1 MRQRFFLFLFLAS
14 LAGCSYTDP
23 LEIPGLDTAAFK
35 GDRGGCNGGRERQ
48 IGLLKENRDR
58 FLGISENEIFEAI
71 GRYDYQVLDRKNEKV
86 FVYFLE
92 PGPQCEQMQSPTQA
106 ESLVLYLNAVKL
118 VKEAVIRKGGHIEET
133 TNL

>member
-35 GDRGGCNGGRERQ
+35 GDRGGCNGDRERQ

>member
-1 MRQRFFLFLFLAS
+1 ML

-23 LEIPGLDTAAFK
+23 LEIPGLDSAAFRS
-35 GDRGGCNGGRERQ
+35 DRGGCNGNRERQ
-48 IGLLKENRDR
+48 TDLLKEYKDR
-58 FLGISENEIFEAI
+58 FLGISENEIFAAI

-86 FVYFLE
+86 FVYYLE

-118 VKEAVIRKGGHIEET
+118 VKEVVIRKGGHIEELS
-133 TNL
+133 NL